1 MPWTNDQLY
10 AMVNKPQ
17 PEEIRL
23 VDLINKPDPEE
34 IYHHGI
40 KGQKWGI
47 RRYQNPDG
55 SLTPDGKKRY
65 SKEFY
70 KELKSNKNDAEKI
83 AEITRKRIGER
94 ISQEQLN
101 KLKASE
107 DKFKSNTLRDS
118 RFDPEFEEIVG
129 NIIYQTKRKI
139 TPDDYKRIKAQ
150 YLDEEKKFLSKSGLK
165 KEDIEKKMKNI
176 SDGLDESYRT
186 DVKSEDAQYA
196 IFDAMDRDKKFRKI
210 YWDEIKKAKDD
221 YNKRYKQDQIKYES
235 ALKELSETKKEIIED
250 VLGKYSH
257 KKLDFIYDK
266 YNLTELL
273 SGSDPRVGWWF
284 SSLNIDKK

>member
-101 KLKASE
+101 KLETSE
-107 DKFKSNTLRDS
+107 KKFNSNTLRDY
-118 RFDPEFEEIVG
+118 RFDPEFDKIVG
-129 NIIYQTKRKI
+129 NVIYQTKRKI
-139 TPDDYKRIKAQ
+139 TSDDYKRIKAQ
-150 YLDEEKKFLSKSGLK
+150 YLNENKKKFYKSGLK
-165 KEDIEKKMKNI
+165 KEDIDKRIKNL
-176 SDGLDESYRT
+176 SDDLDEAYKT
-186 DVKSEDAQYA
+186 DIKTEDAQYR
-196 IFDAMDRDKKFRKI
+196 IFDAMDLDKKFHKI
-210 YWDEIKKAKDD
+210 YFDEIKKEKDN
-221 YNKRYKQDQIKYES
+221 YNKRYKQEQIKYES

-250 VLGKYSH
+250 ILGKYSH

-266 YNLTELL
+266 YDLTELL
-273 SGSDPRVGWWF
+273 SGSDPMVGWWF
-284 SSLNIDKK
+284 SSSNIDKK